1 MIENNDVAGTCS
13 TTLKQSG
20 QSVLCGYRTVYL
32 LYTRYTLWGSSFQQF
47 ETAKYMRLFDKWRD
61 PSKLSY
67 SMRQVSTFKRALHDF
82 MTLRGFPVER
92 HRWSERLGHQLLPSQ
107 VQVSAS
113 LSFTIGN
120 HCKGDVWYFVK
131 CLSRPKYTCT
141 YIQVYKVPLQEVARG
156 VAQERNEKQPAWYEY
171 HYAGNRRI
179 KIVFGYELIH

>member
-1 MIENNDVAGTCS
+1 
-13 TTLKQSG
+13 
-20 QSVLCGYRTVYL
+20 
-32 LYTRYTLWGSSFQQF
+32 
-47 ETAKYMRLFDKWRD
+47 
-61 PSKLSY
+61 
-67 SMRQVSTFKRALHDF
+67 

-107 VQVSAS
+107 VHVSAS

-179 KIVFGYELIH
+179 KIVFGYEQIKYINKQTDLAFPDRAVPFFCLYLETNSLELRNIGYFVQYYIVEAGS